1 MNKPIPGYV
10 RSNVP
15 LRILATAV
23 HKSTS
28 DPSVGMLEISTD
40 DGVLRLVIIPG
51 AARDLQV
58 DLNQFIGKD

>member
-40 DGVLRLVIIPG
+40 DGVLRLMINTD
-51 AARDLQV
+51 AARDLQI
-58 DLNQFIGKD
+58 DLNQFLGED